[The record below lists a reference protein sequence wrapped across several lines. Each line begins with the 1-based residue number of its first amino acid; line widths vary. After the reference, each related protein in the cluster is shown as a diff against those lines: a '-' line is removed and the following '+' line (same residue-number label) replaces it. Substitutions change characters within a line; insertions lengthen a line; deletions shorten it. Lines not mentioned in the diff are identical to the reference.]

1 MASGSSSGGGS
12 ESATTAFARC
22 AIVGLKLLLGHPA
35 WTQRALAL
43 GDCAMPLN
51 CTIAFHHY
59 AGRYFEEDARREPGS
74 WAGLLA
80 A

>member
-1 MASGSSSGGGS
+1 MASGSSGGGS
-12 ESATTAFARC
+12 ESATTTFARY

-35 WTQRALAL
+35 WTQRAL
-43 GDCAMPLN
+43 GDCATPLN
-51 CTIAFHHY
+51 CTITFHQY

-74 WAGLLA
+74 WARLFA